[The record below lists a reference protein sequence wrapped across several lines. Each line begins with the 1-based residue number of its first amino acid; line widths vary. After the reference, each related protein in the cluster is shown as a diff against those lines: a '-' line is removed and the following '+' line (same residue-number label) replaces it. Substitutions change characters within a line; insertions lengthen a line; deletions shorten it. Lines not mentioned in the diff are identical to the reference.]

1 MLKCSEGDCIKYDSI
16 NNKTVKKRG
25 SSGEEKMGSS
35 EKRKSSGERKRGSSS
50 ETRRRLGE
58 RKRGSSS
65 EKRKSSGERKRGSS
79 DNKATGESTKR
90 GRESSETKTPRSVYA
105 MRYFADNK
113 SRIHLLDKI
122 GKNKSKTIMFQV
134 NYDDV
139 EQFTNYQ
146 NLSSNPR
153 VDCVFQSLFSLG
165 LRDVELV
172 KRDSLNVN
180 THGRKGVNKDEVILF
195 IKTAFA
201 LSPEEDV
208 TEEFMVLGNETP
220 KLIREKPKLND
231 KIVKL
236 FNKNLK
242 NGYATTIAIAMR
254 MSNGVTGG
262 HNIVVYK
269 YDNQIYFFNP
279 QGKSTYNPSR
289 VVNST
294 NIYDLFNPTTWIMG
308 LSYFEISNLK
318 SPKPL
323 VNTSCP
329 MRYVG

>member
-1 MLKCSEGDCIKYDSI
+1 MLKCSEGDCIKDDSR
-16 NNKTVKKRG
+16 NNKTAKKRG
-25 SSGEEKMGSS
+25 SSGEKKMGSS
-35 EKRKSSGERKRGSSS
+35 EKKRSSSS

-58 RKRGSSS
+58 RKRGSS
-65 EKRKSSGERKRGSS
+65 
-79 DNKATGESTKR
+79 DDKATGESTKR

-105 MRYFADNK
+105 RRYFADNK

-122 GKNKSKTIMFQV
+122 GKNKTKTIMFQV

-153 VDCVFQSLFSLG
+153 VDCVFQSIFSLG
-165 LRDVELV
+165 LRDVDLV
-172 KRDSLNVN
+172 KQDSLNVN
-180 THGRKGVNKDEVILF
+180 THGRMGVDKDEVVLF

-201 LSPEEDV
+201 LSPEEDI
-208 TEEFMVLGNETP
+208 TDEIMVLGYETP
-220 KLIREKPKLND
+220 KLIREKPKLNN

-236 FNKNLK
+236 FNKKLK
-242 NGYATTIAIAMR
+242 DGYATTIAIAIK

-269 YDNQIYFFNP
+269 HDNQIYFFNP
-279 QGKSTYNPSR
+279 QGTYNPSR

>member
-1 MLKCSEGDCIKYDSI
+1 MLKCAEGDCINYDSR

-25 SSGEEKMGSS
+25 SSGEEK
-35 EKRKSSGERKRGSSS
+35 RGSSGKKS
-50 ETRRRLGE
+50 
-58 RKRGSSS
+58 SSS
-65 EKRKSSGERKRGSS
+65 EKRKGSSRKKSSSSEKRKGSSEKKSSSGERKMGSS
-79 DNKATGESTKR
+79 GKKATGESSER
-90 GRESSETKTPRSVYA
+90 GRESSETKTPRSMYA
-105 MRYFADNK
+105 KRYFADNK

-122 GKNKSKTIMFQV
+122 GKSKTKTIMFQV

-153 VDCVFQSLFSLG
+153 VDCVFQSIFSLG
-165 LRDVELV
+165 LRDVNIV
-172 KRDSLNVN
+172 KQDSLNVN

-236 FNKNLK
+236 FNNLF
-242 NGYATTIAIAMR
+242 
-254 MSNGVTGG
+254 
-262 HNIVVYK
+262 
-269 YDNQIYFFNP
+269 YF
-279 QGKSTYNPSR
+279 
-289 VVNST
+289 
-294 NIYDLFNPTTWIMG
+294 
-308 LSYFEISNLK
+308 
-318 SPKPL
+318 
-323 VNTSCP
+323 
-329 MRYVG
+329 